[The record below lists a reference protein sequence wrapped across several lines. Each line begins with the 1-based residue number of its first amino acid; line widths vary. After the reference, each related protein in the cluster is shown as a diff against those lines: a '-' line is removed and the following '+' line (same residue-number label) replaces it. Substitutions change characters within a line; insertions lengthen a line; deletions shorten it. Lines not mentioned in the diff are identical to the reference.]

1 MFSVS
6 LSSWSLSSAISS
18 SRVAWLALSLQVR
31 RGISLA
37 GLSVYLAA
45 AALRGGGASVVAV
58 LLASSESCALAAG
71 ALRDVFGLRVNLPP
85 AILAG
90 KGVSV
95 AAVLLSSSVS
105 GSSAVSMVSARLG

>member
-31 RGISLA
+31 RGTSLA

-45 AALRGGGASVVAV
+45 AALRGGGATVVAV
-58 LLASSESCALAAG
+58 LIASSESSALAEV
-71 ALRDVFGLRVNLPP
+71 ALKVVFGLSVYLHPVFRT
-85 AILAG
+85 G

-95 AAVLLSSSVS
+95 AAVPLSSYVPSSSSVS
-105 GSSAVSMVSARLG
+105 IVSARLG

>member
-18 SRVAWLALSLQVR
+18 SRVTWLALSLQVR

-45 AALRGGGASVVAV
+45 AVLRGGGASVVAV
-58 LLASSESCALAAG
+58 LIASSELSALAVVV
-71 ALRDVFGLRVNLPP
+71 LKVVFGLSVNLPP
-85 AILAG
+85 VILAG

-95 AAVLLSSSVS
+95 AAVLLSSSVP
-105 GSSAVSMVSARLG
+105 SSSSVSIVAARLG